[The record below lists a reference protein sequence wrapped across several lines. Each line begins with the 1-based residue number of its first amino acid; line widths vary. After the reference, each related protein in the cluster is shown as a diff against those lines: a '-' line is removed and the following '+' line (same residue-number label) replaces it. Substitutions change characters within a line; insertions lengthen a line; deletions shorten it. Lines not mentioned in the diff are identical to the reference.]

1 MKAGGA
7 PGSIRHFNTSS
18 PMQATRDF
26 STIDFAF
33 LPSNEDLS
41 SAQDAIR
48 VPLLPDTL
56 ASPLRSTLS
65 PAADVE
71 PAVFRAEIA
80 TAAHEST
87 FPHPPSAMSEVSDN
101 GAMQID
107 PFDLV
112 NSVSQA
118 ARKLGEKVTADTE
131 QKKGV
136 LRQAWNG
143 LVDNIFGAPK
153 LGTA

>member
-1 MKAGGA
+1 MV
-7 PGSIRHFNTSS
+7 RHFNTSS
-18 PMQATRDF
+18 PVRAAWDA

-33 LPSNEDLS
+33 LPRE
-41 SAQDAIR
+41 QDIAPSRDAMIR

-56 ASPLRSTLS
+56 PSPRSSIARASEE
-65 PAADVE
+65 VE
-71 PAVFRAEIA
+71 PVVFRAEIA

-87 FPHPPSAMSEVSDN
+87 FPHAPSAMSDVIDN
-101 GAMQID
+101 GAMQLD

-118 ARKLGEKVTADTE
+118 ARQLGRKVSAETKET
-131 QKKGV
+131 KGV
-136 LRQAWNG
+136 IRQVWNG
-143 LVDNIFGAPK
+143 LVDDIFGSPK